1 MNIFNIQSRRGSTNK
16 HIHHLL
22 DHHRCSSSKRF
33 FIQFQGEDDPQLGIV
48 ECHHSKYLISSSPLV
63 WYKTNSH
70 QSLIICKNHPE
81 WMKSWGTKLYYLSPG
96 LIKQRSIFIFFQ
108 STFIFWTGNQAGGTV
123 VPVNTDW
130 EQCQTQCPNDQCYTQ
145 CPNDLMTKWPNVP
158 NDQF

>member
-81 WMKSWGTKLYYLSPG
+81 WMKSWGKKLYYLSPG
-96 LIKQRSIFIFFQ
+96 LIKQRSLLSLFSSSPLLSFGRATRPVGLLYQ
-108 STFIFWTGNQAGGTV
+108 WTQIGNNV
-123 VPVNTDW
+123 R
-130 EQCQTQCPNDQCYTQ
+130 
-145 CPNDLMTKWPNVP
+145 PNVP
-158 NDQF
+158 TTNVILNVLMT